1 MAKTLNIK
9 FPLED
14 DTKVNSYLKMN
25 SLTKDV
31 IISDLTLLF
40 LTKKGKRYYMP
51 RYGTNLIKFIFEP
64 NDNITSEQIKED
76 IRSSV
81 SEFMPHVYITDVKI
95 YRELDESGNTMDDNT
110 INVTIDFQYKQN
122 NFSENGQ
129 INITF

>member
-76 IRSSV
+76 IRTSV
-81 SEFMPHVYITDVKI
+81 SEFMPNVYITDVKI
-95 YRELDESGNTMDDNT
+95 YRELDESGNIMDDNT